1 MIQKNILEKQM
12 KRVKDD
18 GFIHFPTFK
27 EDEKRFSDDRIK
39 GLMTTENVKNLFNI
53 SNSTLYRWSSE
64 RDVLPKIKIG
74 RKIYFKGEDIE
85 RLIK

>member
-1 MIQKNILEKQM
+1 M

-18 GFIHFPTFK
+18 GFIHIPTFR
-27 EDEKRFSDDRIK
+27 ESENRFSDDRIK
-39 GLMTTENVKNLFNI
+39 GLMTTENVKKLFNI

-74 RKIYFKGEDIE
+74 RKVYFKGEDIE

>member
-1 MIQKNILEKQM
+1 
-12 KRVKDD
+12 
-18 GFIHFPTFK
+18 
-27 EDEKRFSDDRIK
+27 
-39 GLMTTENVKNLFNI
+39 MTTENVKKLFNI

-74 RKIYFKGEDIE
+74 RKVYFKGEDIE